1 VTGLRFA
8 DATLALLDSARE
20 VTIETTRPDDSRAR
34 TTIWVVIDE
43 GEAFIR
49 SWRGDRAQWYQAAL
63 DRPAEIALIV
73 DGRRIEA
80 RAVPA
85 IDDDSIARCSSALER
100 KYAGEDETPSMVR
113 EEILATTLRL
123 EPRRSEPR

>member
-1 VTGLRFA
+1 VTGQRFD
-8 DATLALLDSARE
+8 DATLALLDSTRE

-34 TTIWVVIDE
+34 TIIWVVVDD
-43 GEAFIR
+43 GDTYVR
-49 SWRGDRAQWYQAAL
+49 SWRGDRAHWYRAAL
-63 DRPAEIALIV
+63 DRPAEVALLV

-85 IDDDSIARCSSALER
+85 IDDGSIARCSSALER
-100 KYAGEDETPSMVR
+100 KYAGEAETPSMVR

-123 EPRRSEPR
+123 EPR